1 MGERDVAKK
10 LISLLEENPII
21 AAIKSEGDLE
31 SVLKS
36 DIKVVFV
43 LTSNILEISK
53 VVKKL
58 KEGGKFVFVHID
70 LIEGLS
76 SRSTFSIDYLIDN
89 TELDGIISTKNN
101 MIKYAKSKKLP
112 AIQRFFILDSLS
124 FQNSLK
130 NVSEN
135 NPDAIEI
142 LPGLMPKIIK
152 KITRESKI
160 PVIAGGLIEDK
171 QDIISAIEAG
181 AYGVS
186 STNKNIWDM

>member
-1 MGERDVAKK
+1 MTKK
-10 LISLLEENPII
+10 LVNLLEENPII
-21 AAIKSEGDLE
+21 AAIKSESELE

-53 VVKKL
+53 LVKKL

-76 SRSTFSIDYLIDN
+76 SRSNLSIDYLMGN

-130 NVSEN
+130 NVAEN

-152 KITRESKI
+152 KITKELKI

-186 STNKNIWDM
+186 STNKSIWDM